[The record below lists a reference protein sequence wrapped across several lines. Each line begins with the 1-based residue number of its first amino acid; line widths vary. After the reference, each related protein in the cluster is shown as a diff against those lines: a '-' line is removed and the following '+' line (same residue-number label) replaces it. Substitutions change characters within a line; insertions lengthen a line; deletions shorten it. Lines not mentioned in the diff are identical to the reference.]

1 MNSNAKRTI
10 PIRFV
15 ILRPAKS
22 IIVIPIHFSGGA
34 YPNPFDAELKRVSE
48 PAGPAIA
55 RR

>member
-1 MNSNAKRTI
+1 MNSNAKRMI

-15 ILRPAKS
+15 NLRPAKS

-34 YPNPFDAELKRVSE
+34 YPIPFDAELKRVSQ
-48 PAGPAIA
+48 PAGATIA